1 VISGSGATVCLIEA
15 GMKILLLMLSGLLAA
30 CGSTGGAVGASV
42 SASPSGAAYNP
53 QIDPANF
60 VALVDNPLYPLK
72 PGTVWEY
79 TVKKETTTEKVVITV
94 TRDTKKILGV
104 TTTVVHDVVT
114 EGGQVVEDTLDWY
127 AQDRQGN
134 VWYFG
139 EATTKSEG
147 GKSSTEG
154 SWQAGVNGARP
165 GFIMEAHPKVGDS
178 YRQEYAPGVAEDRAD
193 VLSLNESVTVRK
205 GSFAGCLRTKDYS
218 PLKPDL
224 VENKVFC
231 PGVGQVLVVHVKGPV
246 EREELVAITL
256 PSHLLLIGG

>member
-1 VISGSGATVCLIEA
+1 MRL
-15 GMKILLLMLSGLLAA
+15 GMKPLLLVLSGLLAA
-30 CGSTGGAVGASV
+30 CGSTGGPVGASLGASQ
-42 SASPSGAAYNP
+42 SAATYNP

-60 VALVDNPLYPLK
+60 VSVVGNPLYPLK

-79 TVKKETTTEKVVITV
+79 AVSKEGTSEKVVITV
-94 TRDTKKILGV
+94 TRETKKILGV

-114 EGGQVVEDTLDWY
+114 EGGKLVEDTWDWY
-127 AQDRQGN
+127 AQDREGN

-139 EATTKSEG
+139 EATTKTEG

-154 SWQAGVNGARP
+154 SWQAGVAGARP
-165 GFIMEAHPKVGDS
+165 GVIMEAHPKVGDS

-193 VLSLNESVTVRK
+193 VLNLNESVTVRK
-205 GSFAGCLRTKDYS
+205 GSFSGCLKTKDYS

-231 PGVGQVLVVHVKGPV
+231 PGVGQVLVVHVKGPA
-246 EREELVAITL
+246 EREELVAIT
-256 PSHLLLIGG
+256 P